1 MNDYYGGLKAV
12 QISRDGGYSKS
23 KSISSESRKES
34 RERIENPNI
43 VAGRYKLKEIFAE
56 IGIIVNPEE
65 MTYWYKYK

>member
-1 MNDYYGGLKAV
+1 MNDYYAGLKAV

-43 VAGRYKLKEIFAE
+43 VAGRYKFKEIFAE
-56 IGIIVNPEE
+56 IGIIVNPEA
-65 MTYWYKYK
+65 MTYLYK